1 MGWQWFNLYDKIKDK
16 MTLPKQVTIQESV
29 FNDTDIE
36 AIADVVSDYL
46 SDTYGFC
53 HKGFE
58 LEIKAKNIKW
68 DTSN

>member
-1 MGWQWFNLYDKIKDK
+1 MS
-16 MTLPKQVTIQESV
+16 LPKQVTIQEGI
-29 FNDTDIE
+29 FNETDIE

-53 HKGFE
+53 HKGFD

-68 DTSN
+68 DTSK